1 MADKRRAATSVRPAA
16 ALVIGTSAVAA
27 LVAASPDT
35 ALLSGLVARPAPT
48 VADLGVDGALVHLLA
63 AGAWGCLAWL
73 TAVTAV
79 AALAQLPGAVGR
91 TADRVARVVTPT
103 LVRRAVETLL
113 GVSALVGV
121 MAPTAVS
128 AEPSA
133 LAASTSTADPVSAV
147 TAVSTGGTLRAV
159 GEGGPVPTVAA
170 VGAGPAHEGA
180 GRTTAHAAPVPESA
194 DWPGRPRRVPTADW
208 PSPSPAA
215 LPRGTPPPVAP
226 GLVTAAPVRESADDA
241 VVVRRGDTLWEI
253 AARHLGAGATPA
265 EVARA
270 WPEWHR
276 ANRAVIGADPDLLLP
291 GQRLVPPR

>member
-1 MADKRRAATSVRPAA
+1 MRRPGRAASSARGAA
-16 ALVIGTSAVAA
+16 ALVIGTTAVAA
-27 LVAASPDT
+27 LVTASPDT
-35 ALLSGLVARPAPT
+35 ALLAGLVARPAPT

-73 TAVTAV
+73 TAVTAA

-91 TADRVARVVTPT
+91 AADRVARVVTPT

-133 LAASTSTADPVSAV
+133 PGASTSTAGPVSAV
-147 TAVSTGGTLRAV
+147 TAASTGGTLTAV
-159 GEGGPVPTVAA
+159 GADGPGPT
-170 VGAGPAHEGA
+170 GTAGPAHEGA
-180 GRTTAHAAPVPESA
+180 GRTSAPAAAVPESA
-194 DWPGRPRRVPTADW
+194 DWPARPRRLPTADW

-215 LPRGTPPPVAP
+215 LPRGTSPPVAP
-226 GLVTAAPVRESADDA
+226 GLVTAAPVHESADDA
-241 VVVRRGDTLWEI
+241 VVVRRGDTLWGI
-253 AARHLGAGATPA
+253 AARHLGAGATTA

>member
-1 MADKRRAATSVRPAA
+1 MDSSRCTATSVRSAA
-16 ALVIGTSAVAA
+16 GLAIGTSAVAA

-35 ALLSGLVARPAPT
+35 ALLSDLVARPAAT
-48 VADLGVDGALVHLLA
+48 VAGLGVDGALVHLLA
-63 AGAWGCLAWL
+63 AGAWACLAWL

-91 TADRVARVVTPT
+91 AADRVARVVTPT

-121 MAPTAVS
+121 LAPTAVAAERS
-128 AEPSA
+128 AP
-133 LAASTSTADPVSAV
+133 ASTSTAGPASAA
-147 TAVSTGGTLRAV
+147 TAVSTGGDLRMLGA
-159 GEGGPVPTVAA
+159 GGPVPTVAA
-170 VGAGPAHEGA
+170 AGAGAGPGRAGA
-180 GRTTAHAAPVPESA
+180 GRHTAAAPGPGPA
-194 DWPGRPRRVPTADW
+194 DWPARPRRAPTADW

-215 LPRGTPPPVAP
+215 LPRAAPGPVAP
-226 GLVTAAPVRESADDA
+226 WLVTAAPVSEPADDV

-253 AARHLGAGATPA
+253 AARHLGADATPA

-276 ANRAVIGADPDLLLP
+276 ANRTVIGADPDLLLP